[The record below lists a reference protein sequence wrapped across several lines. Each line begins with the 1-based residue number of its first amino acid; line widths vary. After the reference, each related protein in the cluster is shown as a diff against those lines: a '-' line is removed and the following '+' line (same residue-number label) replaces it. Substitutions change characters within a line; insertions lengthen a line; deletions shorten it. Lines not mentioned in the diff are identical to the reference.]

1 MRIVVTGS
9 IAVDH
14 LTTFP
19 GAFTDHL
26 IAEQLD
32 HLSLSFLA
40 DGLDIHYGG
49 VAANIAAGLGRLG
62 HRPVLVAAVG
72 QDFAAYRAWLEQE
85 GVDTE
90 SVLVRSAEYTARF
103 WCTTD
108 QKQNQ
113 IATFF
118 PGAMSAA
125 RHIELAAVR
134 DRLGDVALVV
144 IGANDPVAMVEHTA
158 ECRRL
163 GLPFAADP
171 SQQLATLEPDAVRGL
186 VEGARYLFTNE
197 YERALLLRRTGWTED
212 RVWSAVGT
220 WITTLSAGGARVE
233 SASGAAVTVPAVPPV
248 RIVDP
253 TGAGDGFRAGFLAA
267 RSWDLPF
274 VDAARLGCMVAT
286 VVLETAGTAEYQ
298 LDGAELLARIADAYG
313 KAAAAQVA
321 PRLAS
326 AGLARSTGLPQ
337 KLVLEP

>member
-26 IAEQLD
+26 IADQLE
-32 HLSLSFLA
+32 HVSLSFLA

-72 QDFAAYRAWLEQE
+72 QDFAAYRAWLEQD
-85 GVDTE
+85 GVDTD
-90 SVLVRSAEYTARF
+90 SVLVRPDAYTARF

-108 QKQNQ
+108 RAQNQ

-125 RHIELAAVR
+125 RDIALAAVR
-134 DRLGDVALVV
+134 DRVGDVDLVLV
-144 IGANDPVAMVEHTA
+144 GANDPVAMVEHTA

-171 SQQLATLEPDAVRGL
+171 SQQLATLAPEAVGEL

-197 YERALLLRRTGWTED
+197 YERALLLHRTGWSAE
-212 RVWSAVGT
+212 RVRSSVGT
-220 WITTLSAGGARVE
+220 WITTLGENGAHIE
-233 SASGAAVTVPAVPPV
+233 SADGAAVTVPAVPPE

-267 RSWDLPF
+267 LGWDLPF
-274 VDAARLGCMVAT
+274 AAAARLGCMVAT
-286 VVLETAGTAEYQ
+286 VVLEAAGTAEYH
-298 LDGAELLARIADAYG
+298 LDGARLLDRIAAAYG
-313 KAAAAQVA
+313 QAAADELA
-321 PRLAS
+321 PRLAG
-326 AGLARSTGLPQ
+326 AGAAGPRQ
-337 KLVLEP
+337 QLVVEP